1 MTPLTAE
8 APDTNPIRQLAAL
21 FRMELTLLLRNR
33 AATLLVAVLPL
44 PIAYVRLRGY
54 DVAAAGE
61 LAAVTRIAG
70 LFGLLAVVFVHH
82 HLVTVYAT
90 RRQELVLKR
99 LRVGLPSGLTILA
112 GAASAT
118 VGLLFAQ
125 VLLIAAYGI
134 GVLGIPMPANPVP
147 VLLALGLFG
156 ALMVTVSAAMSAV
169 TRSSEAAMV
178 TTFPTMGLFL
188 ATPGLLVPF
197 GALPERVE
205 QIAWFGP
212 VGPYTELVRNAW
224 LGQDGSGAELSF
236 AAGLLDA
243 LPGLA
248 VMSGWVLLT
257 WLLVKRY
264 FRWEPRHG

>member
-1 MTPLTAE
+1 
-8 APDTNPIRQLAAL
+8 
-21 FRMELTLLLRNR
+21 MELLLLLRNR

-44 PIAYVRLRGY
+44 PIGFVWLRGY
-54 DVAAAGE
+54 DVSAAGE
-61 LAAVTRIAG
+61 PAVVVRLAG
-70 LFGLLAVVFVHH
+70 LFGFLAVVFVHH

-99 LRVGLPSGLTILA
+99 LRTGLLSDRTILA

-118 VGLLFAQ
+118 VVLLLVQVLLFA
-125 VLLIAAYGI
+125 VYGI
-134 GVLGIPMPANPVP
+134 AVLGVPVPANPVP

-156 ALMVTVSAAMSAV
+156 ALMVMVSAVMSAI
-169 TRSSEAAMV
+169 TRSSESAMV
-178 TTFPTMGLFL
+178 TTFPTMALFL

-197 GALPERVE
+197 GAFPEPVE
-205 QIAWFGP
+205 QLVWFGP
-212 VGPYTELVRNAW
+212 VGPFAELVRDGW
-224 LGQDGSGAELSF
+224 LGRDGSGADLSF

-248 VMSGWVLLT
+248 VMAGWVLLT
-257 WLLVKRY
+257 WLLVRRF

>member
-1 MTPLTAE
+1 MTRATVQALG
-8 APDTNPIRQLAAL
+8 TNPARQLAAL
-21 FRMELTLLLRNR
+21 FRMELSLLLRNR

-44 PIAYVRLRGY
+44 PIGFAWLRGY
-54 DVAAAGE
+54 DVPAVGE
-61 LAAVTRIAG
+61 PAAVTQIAG
-70 LFGLLAVVFVHH
+70 LIGLIAVVFVHH

-99 LRVGLPSGLTILA
+99 LRAGLPSDRTILA

-118 VGLLFAQ
+118 VALLAGQ
-125 VLLIAAYGI
+125 VLLIGAYGI
-134 GVLGIPMPANPVP
+134 VVLGVPVPANPVP
-147 VLLALGLFG
+147 VLLALGLFA
-156 ALMVTVSAAMSAV
+156 ALMVTVSAVMSAV

-178 TTFPTMGLFL
+178 TTFPTMALFL
-188 ATPGLLVPF
+188 ATPGLLVRF
-197 GALPERVE
+197 GALPGPVER
-205 QIAWFGP
+205 IAWFGP
-212 VGPYTELVRNAW
+212 VGPYAELVRNGW
-224 LGQDGSGAELSF
+224 LGQDGTGAELSF

>member
-1 MTPLTAE
+1 MTPSTVA
-8 APDTNPIRQLAAL
+8 APDTNPLRQLAAL
-21 FRMELTLLLRNR
+21 FRMELLLLLRNR

-44 PIAYVRLRGY
+44 PIAYLRLRGY
-54 DVAAAGE
+54 DVAAVGAP
-61 LAAVTRIAG
+61 AAVARLAG
-70 LFGLLAVVFVHH
+70 LFGVLAVLFIHH

-99 LRVGLPSGLTILA
+99 LRAGLPSERIILT

-118 VGLLFAQ
+118 VALLLGQ

-134 GVLGIPMPANPVP
+134 LVLGIPVPANPVP
-147 VLLALGLFG
+147 VLLALGLFA
-156 ALMVTVSAAMSAV
+156 ALMVTVSAAMSSV

-178 TTFPTMGLFL
+178 TTFPTMALFL

-197 GALPERVE
+197 GTLPAPVE
-205 QIAWFGP
+205 QLARFGP
-212 VGPYTELVRNAW
+212 VGPYAELVRNGW
-224 LGQDGSGAELSF
+224 LGQDRAGADLSL

-248 VMSGWVLLT
+248 VMAGWVLLT
-257 WLLVKRY
+257 WLLVRRW